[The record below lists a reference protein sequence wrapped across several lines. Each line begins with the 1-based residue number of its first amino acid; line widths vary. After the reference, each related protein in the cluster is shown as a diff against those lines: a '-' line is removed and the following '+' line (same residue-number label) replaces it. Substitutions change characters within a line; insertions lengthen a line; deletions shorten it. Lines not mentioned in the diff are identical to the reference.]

1 MGRLLKYRTLIYL
14 ALLNILCLQAAH
26 SSDFKSPEIF
36 ILGDSQLQ
44 FGSGPAFQDFF
55 SNIHKHCGSY
65 RYFNEATQS
74 LKNAPTGVLG
84 VGSTSLNSWTGRD
97 DASKK
102 RICTDNPKWV
112 LNASTFGTLKYTDKN
127 FLEIG
132 QKEPFNFCKQDRSAF
147 EMMFD
152 NKYYDPKL
160 FVMFFLG
167 NSSKRW
173 AASVDNAREDV
184 IQAMQQIPA
193 GMPCVF
199 MTTAPPYHQR
209 MIEKRYNGQNNLRKA
224 FQYVG
229 SRCSFVSGLTPETIN
244 VNVANDSN
252 FKFNKKT
259 GKVKDPFHPN
269 ANAAKTFLKL
279 KRENICRAVLEQ
291 FKIKRGH
298 DRSHTFPKG

>member
-1 MGRLLKYRTLIYL
+1 MKYRTFISI
-14 ALLNILCLQAAH
+14 ALLNIFCSQVAH
-26 SSDFKSPEIF
+26 SSEFKSPEIF

-55 SNIHKHCGSY
+55 SNIHEQCGHNP
-65 RYFNEATQS
+65 YFNEVTKS
-74 LKNAPTGVLG
+74 LNNAPTGVLG
-84 VGSTSLNSWTGRD
+84 VGSTSLNSWTRRD

-112 LNASTFGTLKYTDKN
+112 LNASTFGTLKYTHKN

-132 QKEPFNFCKQDRSAF
+132 QKEPFHFCKQDRSAF

-152 NKYYDPKL
+152 NQFYDPKL

-173 AASVDNAREDV
+173 ATSLEDAKEDV

-224 FQYVG
+224 FQDVG

-244 VNVANDSN
+244 VNVANDDN
-252 FKFNKKT
+252 FKFNVKA

-269 ANAAKTFLKL
+269 AKAAKIFLNL
-279 KRENICRAVLEQ
+279 KRKNICRAVLEQ
-291 FKIKRGH
+291 FEIKGGYKGGQ
-298 DRSHTFPKG
+298 TLPKG